1 MQETWV
7 QSLVGEDYL
16 EEEMPTQDSCL
27 ENPMGRGAWLATV
40 YGVVK
45 SQSWCYQ
52 LNNKSC

>member
-45 SQSWCYQ
+45 SHKMS
-52 LNNKSC
+52 